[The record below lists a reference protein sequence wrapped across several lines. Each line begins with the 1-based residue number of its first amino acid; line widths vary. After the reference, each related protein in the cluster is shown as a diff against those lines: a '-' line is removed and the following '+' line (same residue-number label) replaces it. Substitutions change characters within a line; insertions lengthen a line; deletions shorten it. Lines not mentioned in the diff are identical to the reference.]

1 MAAPCIERPHLF
13 LTGRKGV
20 GKSTLLRA
28 MLEGKRLGGFF
39 TVRATGIL
47 ERPSIHLLRAAAEE
61 RPAPENLVCFC
72 GERRTDR
79 FDALGPA
86 ALADAEGC
94 DVIVMD
100 ELGPAEAAAER
111 FQAAVLAALDS
122 HVPVCGVLQ
131 QADSAFLR
139 RVAAHPRVR
148 VLTVTEENRN
158 SLRKELV
165 K

>member
-39 TVRATGIL
+39 TVRATGVL

-72 GERRTDR
+72 GERRPER
-79 FDALGPA
+79 FELLGPA
-86 ALADAEGC
+86 ALADTADC
-94 DVIVMD
+94 DIIVMD

>member
-47 ERPSIHLLRAAAEE
+47 ERPSIHLLHAAAEE

-86 ALADAEGC
+86 
-94 DVIVMD
+94 
-100 ELGPAEAAAER
+100 EAAAER
-111 FQAAVLAALDS
+111 FQTAVLAALDS